1 MLIQVVNEKTGE
13 NLKIYKEDLSFYQ
26 RRGFEI
32 CESEVVK
39 DETEAVSNDEEKI
52 ISEEDNSKEE
62 EPIFHKKGRRNRG

>member
-1 MLIQVVNEKTGE
+1 MLIQVVNKKTGE

-39 DETEAVSNDEEKI
+39 DELKTGSNDDKKET
-52 ISEEDNSKEE
+52 SVEDILQND
-62 EPIFHKKGRRNRG
+62 EPIFHKKSRRNRG